1 MAVSTISKQM
11 KDIMR
16 DDAGV
21 GGNEQRLSQIVWI
34 LFLKIFD
41 YKEQSWEIT
50 NPKYVPIIPKGYR
63 WRDWATSESL
73 KNQLTGA
80 DLIDFVNN
88 NLFKVLSGDSI
99 KDENDND
106 VYLFTNECEQAL
118 LVKEFI
124 KSSSNF
130 MQNGVLL
137 RQLINA
143 IDTLDFSDYNER
155 HAFNE
160 IYEELLKGLQKDDG
174 EFYTG
179 RGITSLVVDKVKPK
193 LGESVAD
200 FACGT
205 GGFLVDAL
213 KYMKNQNP
221 TIEQFT
227 SMQQSFFGVE
237 KKKLPYMLC
246 VTNMLLND
254 IEVPNILHG
263 NSLETDVRRYDDSDK
278 FDVILM
284 NPPYGGSELDIIQ
297 KNFPAD
303 LRTSET
309 ADLFMIEIMYRLK
322 KNGRCGVV
330 LPDGLLFGDGNSQ
343 IAIKK
348 KLLEEF
354 NLHTIIRLPSSCFAP
369 YTSIATNLLF
379 FDNTHKTTNIWFYR
393 YDLRDGKKFSLTLN
407 PMTRDKFS
415 EIDEWWDNRIEIKDV
430 KEDDTMTETWKAK
443 CYSID
448 EIIKNNYNL
457 DYCGYPHEEEIIL
470 SPKETMDN
478 FIKSREEKE
487 KLLDEKLSE
496 IFELMGGTK

>member
-1 MAVSTISKQM
+1 MSVSSISKQM

-41 YKEQSWEIT
+41 YKEQEWEIT
-50 NPKYVPIIPKGYR
+50 NPKYEQIIPNGYR
-63 WRDWATSESL
+63 WRDWATSTSL
-73 KNQLTGA
+73 KDQMTGEE
-80 DLIDFVNN
+80 LIDFVNN
-88 NLFKVLSGDSI
+88 KLFKVLSGDSI
-99 KDENDND
+99 KDENGKDI
-106 VYLFTNECEQAL
+106 YLFENENEQAL

-137 RQLINA
+137 RQLVNA

-155 HAFNE
+155 HAFND

-193 LGESVAD
+193 LGENVAD

-213 KYMKNQNP
+213 RYMKNQNP
-221 TIEQFT
+221 TVEQLNKLQT
-227 SMQQSFFGVE
+227 SFYGVE

-254 IEVPNILHG
+254 IEVPDILHG
-263 NSLETDVRRYDDSDK
+263 NSLEKDVRRYSDDEK

-284 NPPYGGSELDIIQ
+284 NPPYGGSELDIVQ

-303 LRTSET
+303 LRSSET

-354 NLHTIIRLPSSCFAP
+354 NLHTIIRLPGSCFAP
-369 YTSIATNLLF
+369 YTQIATNLLF
-379 FDNTHKTTNIWFYR
+379 FDNTTKTKNVWFYR
-393 YDLRDGKKFSLTLN
+393 YDLKDGRKFSLTLN
-407 PMTRDKFS
+407 PMTREKFS
-415 EIDEWWDNRIEIKDV
+415 DIDEWWDNRREIKDD
-430 KEDDTMTETWKAK
+430 KIDESLSDTWKSRNVSLK
-443 CYSID
+443 
-448 EIIKNNYNL
+448 EIEDNNYSL
-457 DYCGYPHEEEIIL
+457 DYCGFPKKEEIIL
-470 SPKETMDN
+470 TPEETIEN
-478 FIKSREEKE
+478 FIKTRE
-487 KLLDEKLSE
+487 KLEKDLDAKLKE
-496 IFELMGGTK
+496 ITNLIKEIK